1 MITEFDLDACR
12 DSAVIYSSVL
22 EQIEMLY
29 EDDTELAGEFAIA
42 AIQTVL
48 SGDTTTDNK
57 MIKVML
63 KQLQQSALKNQERY
77 ELSRESKRE
86 YKAKDL
92 RLEEIAELVNE
103 GLSVRE
109 IEQQLDIPKST
120 VSYRLGIIKK
130 DYPELLSNEVSNCP
144 TCPTYVTDTVTDTVT
159 VTDTDTYTD
168 NDNDSEKV
176 VGFGQAE
183 RQPASVNA
191 SDVTYDEYILSLIK
205 KYKPFKNNSGMI
217 AFQEVPMFSEMEQI
231 NSYLSMHPE
240 VVNAA

>member
-1 MITEFDLDACR
+1 MITDFNLDACR

-29 EDDTELAGEFAIA
+29 EDDTELAGESAIA

-48 SGDTTTDNK
+48 SGDTTTYNK

-92 RLEEIAELVNE
+92 RLDEIAELVNE
-103 GLSVRE
+103 GMSVRE

-120 VSYRLGIIKK
+120 VSYRFGIIKK

-144 TCPTYVTDTVTDTVT
+144 TCPTYVTDTVT
-159 VTDTDTYTD
+159 VTDTETGTDTLTD
-168 NDNDSEKV
+168 TETETETYNETVYSLSDKPKAGFASQTQSI
-176 VGFGQAE
+176 GFG
-183 RQPASVNA
+183 N
-191 SDVTYDEYILSLIK
+191 YI
-205 KYKPFKNNSGMI
+205 Y
-217 AFQEVPMFSEMEQI
+217 
-231 NSYLSMHPE
+231 
-240 VVNAA
+240 

>member
-159 VTDTDTYTD
+159 VTVTDT
-168 NDNDSEKV
+168 DNDSEKV

-191 SDVTYDEYILSLIK
+191 SDLTYDEYILSLIK
-205 KYKPFKNNSGMI
+205 KYKPFKNSSGMI

>member
-1 MITEFDLDACR
+1 MITDFNLDACR

-92 RLEEIAELVNE
+92 RLDEIAELVNE

-109 IEQQLDIPKST
+109 IEQELGIPKST
-120 VSYRLGIIKK
+120 VSYRLGVIKK
-130 DYPELLSNEVSNCP
+130 DYPELLLDEVSNCP
-144 TCPTYVTDTVTDTVT
+144 TCPTYVTDTVT
-159 VTDTDTYTD
+159 VTDTETGTDTLTD
-168 NDNDSEKV
+168 TETENETYNETV
-176 VGFGQAE
+176 VAFSDKPKTGVAFG
-183 RQPASVNA
+183 NA
-191 SDVTYDEYILSLIK
+191 PRVS
-205 KYKPFKNNSGMI
+205 KNY
-217 AFQEVPMFSEMEQI
+217 V
-231 NSYLSMHPE
+231 Y
-240 VVNAA
+240 

>member
-1 MITEFDLDACR
+1 MITDFNLDACR

-92 RLEEIAELVNE
+92 RLDEIAELVNE
-103 GLSVRE
+103 GMSVRE

-120 VSYRLGIIKK
+120 VSYRFGIIKK

-144 TCPTYVTDTVTDTVT
+144 TCPTYVTDTVT
-159 VTDTDTYTD
+159 VTDTETGTDTLTD
-168 NDNDSEKV
+168 TETETYNETVYSLSDKPKAGFASQTQSI
-176 VGFGQAE
+176 GFG
-183 RQPASVNA
+183 N
-191 SDVTYDEYILSLIK
+191 YI
-205 KYKPFKNNSGMI
+205 Y
-217 AFQEVPMFSEMEQI
+217 
-231 NSYLSMHPE
+231 
-240 VVNAA
+240 

>member
-1 MITEFDLDACR
+1 MITDFNLDACR

-92 RLEEIAELVNE
+92 RLDEIAELVNE
-103 GLSVRE
+103 GMSVRE

-120 VSYRLGIIKK
+120 VSYRFGIIKK

-144 TCPTYVTDTVTDTVT
+144 TCPTYVTDTVT
-159 VTDTDTYTD
+159 VTDTETGTDTLTD
-168 NDNDSEKV
+168 TET
-176 VGFGQAE
+176 E
-183 RQPASVNA
+183 TE
-191 SDVTYDEYILSLIK
+191 TY
-205 KYKPFKNNSGMI
+205 N
-217 AFQEVPMFSEMEQI
+217 
-231 NSYLSMHPE
+231 
-240 VVNAA
+240 

>member
-1 MITEFDLDACR
+1 MITDFNLDACR

-92 RLEEIAELVNE
+92 RLDEIAELVNE
-103 GLSVRE
+103 GMSVRE

-120 VSYRLGIIKK
+120 VSYRFGIIKK

-144 TCPTYVTDTVTDTVT
+144 TCPTYVTDTVT
-159 VTDTDTYTD
+159 VTDTETGTDTLTD
-168 NDNDSEKV
+168 TETETETYNETVYSLSDKPKAGFASQTQSI
-176 VGFGQAE
+176 GFG
-183 RQPASVNA
+183 
-191 SDVTYDEYILSLIK
+191 
-205 KYKPFKNNSGMI
+205 NSI
-217 AFQEVPMFSEMEQI
+217 
-231 NSYLSMHPE
+231 Y
-240 VVNAA
+240 

>member
-1 MITEFDLDACR
+1 MITDFNLDACR

-77 ELSRESKRE
+77 ELSRESKWE

-92 RLEEIAELVNE
+92 RLDEIAELVNE
-103 GLSVRE
+103 GMSVRE

-120 VSYRLGIIKK
+120 VSYRFGIIKK

-144 TCPTYVTDTVTDTVT
+144 TCPTYVTDTVT
-159 VTDTDTYTD
+159 VTDTETGTDTLTD
-168 NDNDSEKV
+168 TETETETYNETVYSLSDKPKAGFASQTQSI
-176 VGFGQAE
+176 GFG
-183 RQPASVNA
+183 N
-191 SDVTYDEYILSLIK
+191 YI
-205 KYKPFKNNSGMI
+205 Y
-217 AFQEVPMFSEMEQI
+217 
-231 NSYLSMHPE
+231 
-240 VVNAA
+240 

>member
-1 MITEFDLDACR
+1 MITDFNLDACR

-92 RLEEIAELVNE
+92 RLDEIAELVNE
-103 GLSVRE
+103 GMSVRE

-130 DYPELLSNEVSNCP
+130 DYPELLSDWVSNCP
-144 TCPTYVTDTVTDTVT
+144 TCPTYVTDTDTDTVT
-159 VTDTDTYTD
+159 DTETGTDTLTDTETETETYNETVYSLSD
-168 NDNDSEKV
+168 KPKAGLATQANQI
-176 VGFGQAE
+176 GFGNY
-183 RQPASVNA
+183 V
-191 SDVTYDEYILSLIK
+191 Y
-205 KYKPFKNNSGMI
+205 
-217 AFQEVPMFSEMEQI
+217 
-231 NSYLSMHPE
+231 
-240 VVNAA
+240 

>member
-1 MITEFDLDACR
+1 MINEFDFENCR

-92 RLEEIAELVNE
+92 RLDEIAELTNE

-159 VTDTDTYTD
+159 VTDTD
-168 NDNDSEKV
+168 NDSEKV

-205 KYKPFKNNSGMI
+205 KYKPFKNSSGMI

-240 VVNAA
+240 AVYAA

>member
-1 MITEFDLDACR
+1 MITDFNLDACR

-103 GLSVRE
+103 GMSVRE

-159 VTDTDTYTD
+159 VTDTDT
-168 NDNDSEKV
+168 DNDSEKV

-205 KYKPFKNNSGMI
+205 KYKPFKNSSGMI

>member
-1 MITEFDLDACR
+1 MITDFNLDACR

-48 SGDTTTDNK
+48 SGDTTTYNK

-63 KQLQQSALKNQERY
+63 KQLQQSALNNQERY

-92 RLEEIAELVNE
+92 RLDEIAELVNE
-103 GLSVRE
+103 GMSVRE

-120 VSYRLGIIKK
+120 VSYRFGIIKK

-144 TCPTYVTDTVTDTVT
+144 TCPTYVTDTVT
-159 VTDTDTYTD
+159 VTDTETGTDTLTD
-168 NDNDSEKV
+168 TETETETYNETVYSLSDKPKAGFASQTQSI
-176 VGFGQAE
+176 GFG
-183 RQPASVNA
+183 N
-191 SDVTYDEYILSLIK
+191 YI
-205 KYKPFKNNSGMI
+205 Y
-217 AFQEVPMFSEMEQI
+217 
-231 NSYLSMHPE
+231 
-240 VVNAA
+240 

>member
-159 VTDTDTYTD
+159 VTVTDT
-168 NDNDSEKV
+168 DNDSEKV

-191 SDVTYDEYILSLIK
+191 SDLTYDEYILSLIK
-205 KYKPFKNNSGMI
+205 KYKPFKNSSGMI

-240 VVNAA
+240 AVNAA

>member
-92 RLEEIAELVNE
+92 RLGEIAELVNE

-144 TCPTYVTDTVTDTVT
+144 TCPTYVTDTDTVT
-159 VTDTDTYTD
+159 VTDTD

-205 KYKPFKNNSGMI
+205 KYKPFKNSSGMI
-217 AFQEVPMFSEMEQI
+217 AFHEVPMFSEMEQI

>member
-1 MITEFDLDACR
+1 MITDFNLDACR

-63 KQLQQSALKNQERY
+63 NQLQQSALKNQERY

-92 RLEEIAELVNE
+92 RLDEIAELVNE
-103 GLSVRE
+103 GMSVRE

-120 VSYRLGIIKK
+120 VSYRFGIIKK

-144 TCPTYVTDTVTDTVT
+144 TCPTYVTDTVT
-159 VTDTDTYTD
+159 VTDTETGTDTLTD
-168 NDNDSEKV
+168 TETETETYNETVYSLSDKPKAGFASQTQSI
-176 VGFGQAE
+176 GFG
-183 RQPASVNA
+183 N
-191 SDVTYDEYILSLIK
+191 YI
-205 KYKPFKNNSGMI
+205 Y
-217 AFQEVPMFSEMEQI
+217 
-231 NSYLSMHPE
+231 
-240 VVNAA
+240 

>member
-92 RLEEIAELVNE
+92 RLGEIAELVNE

-144 TCPTYVTDTVTDTVT
+144 TCPTYVTDTDTDTVT
-159 VTDTDTYTD
+159 DTD

-205 KYKPFKNNSGMI
+205 KYKPFKNSSGMI

-240 VVNAA
+240 AVNAA

>member
-92 RLEEIAELVNE
+92 RLDEIAELVNE

-144 TCPTYVTDTVTDTVT
+144 TCPTYVTDTDTVTDTVT
-159 VTDTDTYTD
+159 VTDTD

-205 KYKPFKNNSGMI
+205 KYKPFKNSSGMI

>member
-1 MITEFDLDACR
+1 MINEFDFENCR

-92 RLEEIAELVNE
+92 RLDEIAELVNE

-144 TCPTYVTDTVTDTVT
+144 TCPTYVTDTDTDTVT
-159 VTDTDTYTD
+159 VT
-168 NDNDSEKV
+168 DNDSEKV

-205 KYKPFKNNSGMI
+205 KYKPFKNSSGMI
-217 AFQEVPMFSEMEQI
+217 AFQEIPKFGEMEAI
-231 NSYLSMHPE
+231 NHYLSNHPE
-240 VVNAA
+240 AVYAA

>member
-1 MITEFDLDACR
+1 MITDFNLDACR

-92 RLEEIAELVNE
+92 RLDEIAELVNE
-103 GLSVRE
+103 GMSVRE

-120 VSYRLGIIKK
+120 VSYRFGIIKK

-144 TCPTYVTDTVTDTVT
+144 TCPTYVTDTVT
-159 VTDTDTYTD
+159 VTDTETGTDTLTETETETYNETVYSLSD
-168 NDNDSEKV
+168 KPKAGFASQTQSI
-176 VGFGQAE
+176 GFG
-183 RQPASVNA
+183 N
-191 SDVTYDEYILSLIK
+191 YI
-205 KYKPFKNNSGMI
+205 Y
-217 AFQEVPMFSEMEQI
+217 
-231 NSYLSMHPE
+231 
-240 VVNAA
+240 

>member
-1 MITEFDLDACR
+1 MITDFNLDACR

-92 RLEEIAELVNE
+92 RLDEIAELVNE
-103 GLSVRE
+103 GMSVRE

-120 VSYRLGIIKK
+120 VSYRFGIIKK

-144 TCPTYVTDTVTDTVT
+144 TCPTYVTDTVT
-159 VTDTDTYTD
+159 VTDTETGTDTLTD
-168 NDNDSEKV
+168 TETETETYNETVYSLSDKPKAGFASQTQSI
-176 VGFGQAE
+176 GFG
-183 RQPASVNA
+183 N
-191 SDVTYDEYILSLIK
+191 YI
-205 KYKPFKNNSGMI
+205 Y
-217 AFQEVPMFSEMEQI
+217 
-231 NSYLSMHPE
+231 
-240 VVNAA
+240 

>member
-1 MITEFDLDACR
+1 MITDFNLDACR

-92 RLEEIAELVNE
+92 RLDEIAELVNE
-103 GLSVRE
+103 GMSVRE

-120 VSYRLGIIKK
+120 VSYRFGIIKN

-144 TCPTYVTDTVTDTVT
+144 TCPTYVTDTVT
-159 VTDTDTYTD
+159 VTDTETGTDTLTD
-168 NDNDSEKV
+168 TETETETYNETVYSLSDKPKAGFASQTQSI
-176 VGFGQAE
+176 GFG
-183 RQPASVNA
+183 N
-191 SDVTYDEYILSLIK
+191 YI
-205 KYKPFKNNSGMI
+205 Y
-217 AFQEVPMFSEMEQI
+217 
-231 NSYLSMHPE
+231 
-240 VVNAA
+240 

>member
-92 RLEEIAELVNE
+92 RLGEIAELVNE

-144 TCPTYVTDTVTDTVT
+144 TCPTYVTDTDTDTVT
-159 VTDTDTYTD
+159 DTD

-205 KYKPFKNNSGMI
+205 KYKPFKNSSGMI
-217 AFQEVPMFSEMEQI
+217 AFQEVPM
-231 NSYLSMHPE
+231 
-240 VVNAA
+240 

>member
-92 RLEEIAELVNE
+92 RLGEIAELVNE

-144 TCPTYVTDTVTDTVT
+144 TCPTYVTDTDTDTVT
-159 VTDTDTYTD
+159 VTDTD

-191 SDVTYDEYILSLIK
+191 SDKSSDDYILSLIK
-205 KYKPFKNNSGMI
+205 KYKPFKNSSGMI
-217 AFQEVPMFSEMEQI
+217 AFQEVPMFSEMEAI
-231 NSYLSMHPE
+231 NHYLSNHPE
-240 VVNAA
+240 AVNAA